1 MDIYYILIS
10 YESQFY
16 KEGVKPKPD
25 NQKQKSSNWRDDH
38 NKLVRTIREAKQIT
52 KNVESDVLVS
62 KPAASQISTEYIQC
76 EFCQRHF
83 NQYSAER
90 HIPL

>member
-1 MDIYYILIS
+1 MS
-10 YESQFY
+10 STFQFY
-16 KEGVKPKPD
+16 KDGTKSKPD
-25 NQKQKSSNWRDDH
+25 NHKKSKNNWREDH
-38 NKLVRTIREAKQIT
+38 NQLVRTIREARQVTRAIETGAPLPKPT
-52 KNVESDVLVS
+52 VS
-62 KPAASQISTEYIQC
+62 HVPTDYIQC